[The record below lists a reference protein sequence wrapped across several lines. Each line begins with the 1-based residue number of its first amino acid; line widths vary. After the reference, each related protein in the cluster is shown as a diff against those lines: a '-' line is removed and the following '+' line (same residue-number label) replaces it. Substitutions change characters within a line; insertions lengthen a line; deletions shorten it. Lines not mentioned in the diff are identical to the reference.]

1 MHLNTDIIET
11 VYFICAMLIDTPK
24 MAINPQDPDKYT
36 TSRYFKKLMDF
47 HERQASSGL
56 TEGFREY
63 IIAAAQK
70 LRKGYWKEAY
80 EILASL
86 DSWKYVPRQETV
98 KQYMLE
104 NLKESG
110 MVTYILTYAEF
121 YENFSKQ
128 QLSDKFLIDIS
139 KIEKILNSLILSSDI
154 QGTWDGDFLVLQAA
168 NGTRIDF
175 LAEKIREKVLNCIEI
190 NEKLGEFNN
199 FLSANAADYFKPSSL
214 TRKKKILKKNS

>member
-1 MHLNTDIIET
+1 
-11 VYFICAMLIDTPK
+11 
-24 MAINPQDPDKYT
+24 
-36 TSRYFKKLMDF
+36 
-47 HERQASSGL
+47 
-56 TEGFREY
+56 
-63 IIAAAQK
+63 
-70 LRKGYWKEAY
+70 
-80 EILASL
+80 
-86 DSWKYVPRQETV
+86 
-98 KQYMLE
+98 MLE